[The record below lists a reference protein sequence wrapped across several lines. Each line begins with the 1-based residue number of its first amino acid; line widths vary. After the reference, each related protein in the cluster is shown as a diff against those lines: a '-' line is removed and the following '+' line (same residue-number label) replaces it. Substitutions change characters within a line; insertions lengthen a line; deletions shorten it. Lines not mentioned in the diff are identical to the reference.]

1 MRAVLLASGVFSADA
16 FTALVAGSILAGVPL
31 LFAAL
36 GELVSERAGVLNIGL
51 EGMMLMGAYAGFVA
65 AYYGGD
71 EWLGFGAGILA
82 GAAVSLIMVLFCVR
96 WGLDQIVVGIA
107 ITLACEGVTA
117 LIFDSQFAET
127 RPTLGA
133 ADRVSIPGLSS
144 LPVVGGKGESNGSIF
159 SQPLVVYLGLG
170 LVLLV
175 SWTVRRTH
183 LGLNLRAAG
192 DKPAALDA
200 AGVSVLATRSWAAI
214 FAGAMAGLGGAY
226 LSIVSAGLFQDTVVG
241 GRGFIAIVLAMLARG
256 RPFWVVVGA
265 LLFGASLSLADW
277 AQVAGVDIPTDVV
290 FMLPFILV
298 LAVLIVFGRR
308 AYLPAALA
316 LPYVRGAR

>member
-1 MRAVLLASGVFSADA
+1 MTVAAGVFTVDA
-16 FTALVAGSILAGVPL
+16 FTALVAGAILAGVPL

-51 EGMMLMGAYAGFVA
+51 EGMMLIGAYAGFVA

-71 EWLGFGAGILA
+71 EWLGFGSGLVA
-82 GAAVSLIMVLFCVR
+82 GAAVSLIMVVFCVR
-96 WGLDQIVVGIA
+96 FGLDQIVVGIA
-107 ITLACEGVTA
+107 ITLACEGATA

-133 ADRVSIPGLSS
+133 VDRVSIPGLAG
-144 LPVVGGKGESNGSIF
+144 LPVVGGEGESNGSVF
-159 SQPLVVYLGLG
+159 SQPLVVYLGL
-170 LVLLV
+170 LLV
-175 SWTVRRTH
+175 ALVAWILRRTH
-183 LGLNLRAAG
+183 WGLNIKAAG
-192 DKPAALDA
+192 DQPAALDA
-200 AGVSVLATRSWAAI
+200 AGVSVLATRSAACL

-256 RPFWVVVGA
+256 RPLWVVVGS
-265 LLFGASLSLADW
+265 LLFGVSLSLADW

-290 FMLPFILV
+290 FMLPFVLV
-298 LAVLIVFGRR
+298 LLVLVVFGRR

-316 LPYVRGAR
+316 LPYARGAR